1 MSSSPL
7 TLPALELRHDWST
20 AEIQSLLELPLM
32 DLLWRAQAVHRQ
44 ANPGY
49 RVQLASLLSVK
60 TGGCEEDCAYC
71 PQSMHNSSDVTGR
84 PELEVEPV
92 LARARAA
99 KEAGAHRFCMG
110 WAWRDIRDGA
120 PFEAMLAMVRGVRE
134 LGMEACVTAGMLT
147 DSQAE
152 RLAEAGLTSYNH
164 NLDTSPEHYDR
175 IITTRT
181 FQERLETLQ
190 RVRKAGISMCCGGI
204 IGMGETLTDR
214 ASLLQVLAAMNPHPE
229 SVPINAL
236 VAVEGTPLEDQPSVD
251 PLELVRM
258 VAVARILM
266 PYSRVRLSAGRE
278 TMNQEAQVLCLLAGA
293 DSIFY
298 GDTLLTTG
306 NPDVAADQELLA
318 AAGVTPWQEAV
329 PA

>member
-1 MSSSPL
+1 MTSSSL
-7 TLPALELRHDWST
+7 SVRHDWST
-20 AEIQSLLELPLM
+20 AEIQALLELPLM
-32 DLLWRAQAVHRQ
+32 DLLWQAQEVHRQ

-71 PQSMHNSSDVTGR
+71 PQSMHNSSDVAGQ

-120 PFEAMLAMVRGVRE
+120 PFEAMLSMVRGVRE

-147 DSQAE
+147 DSQAA

-181 FQERLETLQ
+181 YEERLETLA

-204 IGMGETLTDR
+204 IGMGESLTDR
-214 ASLLQVLAAMNPHPE
+214 ASLLQVLASMNPHPE

-236 VAVEGTPLEDQPSVD
+236 VAVEGTPLEEQPAVD
-251 PLELVRM
+251 PLDLVRM

-266 PYSRVRLSAGRE
+266 PHSRVRLSAGRE
-278 TMNQEAQVLCLLAGA
+278 TMSREGQVLCLLAGA

-298 GDTLLTTG
+298 GETLLTTG
-306 NPDVAADQELLA
+306 DPDVEADQQLMAL
-318 AAGVTPWQEAV
+318 AGVTPWQEQV
-329 PA
+329 PS